1 METDRVSQFK
11 ADINEMRLK
20 DPAAGR
26 DRLALRA
33 GVALMAVGVLLG
45 VIAYFSSHSTRDV
58 NAQTDYVIVALL
70 GVALTVAGAALFI
83 RYSLATFLRFWLAR
97 LIFEQRAQT
106 DRIVGSGDVG

>member
-11 ADINEMRLK
+11 ADINEMHLK

-26 DRLALRA
+26 DMLALR
-33 GVALMAVGVLLG
+33 GGMVLMAAGVLLG
-45 VIAYFSSHSTRDV
+45 LIAYFASHSTRDV

-70 GVALTVAGAALFI
+70 GVALTVVGATLFL
-83 RYSLATFLRFWLAR
+83 RYSIAAFLRFWLAR

-106 DRIVGSGDVG
+106 DRIVGHRDGD